1 MKVRIETT
9 IELHE
14 TIVPS
19 IKRLAKNYDYDSWRQ
34 FVRVYIVD
42 EGLQGLQSQAWDE
55 QNHREWKKNQIKD

>member
-19 IKRLAKNYDYDSWRQ
+19 IKRLAKKRGYDSWRK
-34 FVRVYIVD
+34 FVCDFIIA
-42 EGLQGLQSQAWDE
+42 EGLEGLDDTASSE
-55 QNHREWKKNQIKD
+55 RNHREWKKNQIKD